1 MCLNLLHCLCAVLL
15 QMIGINGGI
24 MKQAAKIIKEVKKA
38 VVGKDDVL
46 IKVMEVILAG
56 GNILIEDIPGVGKT
70 TMALAFSKAMQLDC
84 RRVQFTPDVMPSDIT
99 GFSMYNKATGK
110 FEYKEGAGIC
120 NLLLADEINRTS
132 SKTQSALLE
141 LMEEHAVTVD
151 GVTHRCPSPHIVI
164 ATQNHIGSAGALPL
178 PESQMD
184 RFTVRLTMGYP
195 CAEDEMTMRRDR
207 QGYNPLDYV
216 EPVASEYDIIEMKTE
231 VENIYRNDEIF
242 EYITSLVNATRHNS
256 YIKLGVSP
264 RGSLAISNMAAAH
277 AFLHKRDYVIP
288 QDVSS
293 VFTDVCSH
301 RIIMNP
307 QARMSNISSDD
318 VLKDILDAIPQPS
331 LRSKK

>member
-1 MCLNLLHCLCAVLL
+1 
-15 QMIGINGGI
+15 
-24 MKQAAKIIKEVKKA
+24 MKQAANIIREVKKA
-38 VVGKDDVL
+38 VIGKDDIL

-99 GFSMYNKATGK
+99 GFSMYNKATGQ
-110 FEYKEGAGIC
+110 FEYKQGAGIC

-151 GVTHRCPSPHIVI
+151 GITHKCPQPHIVI

-195 CAEDEMTMRRDR
+195 SMENEITMLRDR
-207 QGYNPLDYV
+207 QGANPLDYV
-216 EPVASEYDIIEMKTE
+216 EPVATEYDIMDMKAQ
-231 VENIYRNDEIF
+231 VENVYRNDEIL
-242 EYITSLVNATRHNS
+242 EYIAALVNETRHNS
-256 YIKLGVSP
+256 FIKLGVSP
-264 RGSLAISNMAAAH
+264 RGSLAISNMAAAN

-288 QDVSS
+288 DDVAR
-293 VFTDVCSH
+293 VFVDVCAH

-307 QARMSNISSDD
+307 QARMSNISAD
-318 VLKDILDAIPQPS
+318 DILGDILNAVSQPS
-331 LRSKK
+331 IRSKK

>member
-1 MCLNLLHCLCAVLL
+1 
-15 QMIGINGGI
+15 
-24 MKQAAKIIKEVKKA
+24 MKQAVKIIKEVKKA
-38 VVGKDDVL
+38 VIGKDDILV
-46 IKVMEVILAG
+46 KVMEVILAG

-70 TMALAFSKAMQLDC
+70 TMALAFSEAIQLDY

-110 FEYKEGAGIC
+110 FEYKKGAGLC

-151 GVTHRCPSPHIVI
+151 GVTHKCPSPHIVI

-195 CAEDEMTMRRDR
+195 TVENEITMLRDR
-207 QGYNPLDYV
+207 QSSNPLDLV
-216 EPVASEYDIIEMKTE
+216 EAVATDYDIMEMKSQ
-231 VENIYRNDEIF
+231 VDDVYRNDEIL
-242 EYITSLVNATRHNS
+242 EYIAALVDETRHNS
-256 YIKLGVSP
+256 CIKLGVSP
-264 RGSLAISNMAAAH
+264 RGTLAVSKMASAC

-288 QDVSS
+288 EDVRQ
-293 VFTDVCSH
+293 VFKDVCSH

-307 QARMSNISSDD
+307 QARMSNISADD
-318 VLKDILDAIPQPS
+318 ILGDILDTVPQPS
-331 LRSKK
+331 IRSKK

>member
-1 MCLNLLHCLCAVLL
+1 
-15 QMIGINGGI
+15 
-24 MKQAAKIIKEVKKA
+24 MKQAVKIIKEVKKA
-38 VVGKDDVL
+38 VIGKDDILV
-46 IKVMEVILAG
+46 KVMEVILAG

-70 TMALAFSKAMQLDC
+70 TMALAFSKAIQLDY

-110 FEYKEGAGIC
+110 FEYKKGAGLC

-151 GVTHRCPSPHIVI
+151 GVTHKCPSPHIVI

-195 CAEDEMTMRRDR
+195 TVENEITMLRDR
-207 QGYNPLDYV
+207 QSSNPLDLV
-216 EPVASEYDIIEMKTE
+216 EAVATDYDIMEMKSQ
-231 VENIYRNDEIF
+231 VDDVYRNDEIL
-242 EYITSLVNATRHNS
+242 EYIAALVDETRHNS
-256 YIKLGVSP
+256 FIKLGVSP
-264 RGSLAISNMAAAH
+264 RGTLAVSKMASAC

-288 QDVSS
+288 EDVRQ
-293 VFTDVCSH
+293 VFKDVCSH

-307 QARMSNISSDD
+307 QARMSNISADD
-318 VLKDILDAIPQPS
+318 ILGDILDTVPQPS
-331 LRSKK
+331 IRSKK

>member
-1 MCLNLLHCLCAVLL
+1 
-15 QMIGINGGI
+15 
-24 MKQAAKIIKEVKKA
+24 MKQAVKIIKEVKKA
-38 VVGKDDVL
+38 VIGKDDIL

-70 TMALAFSKAMQLDC
+70 TMALAFSKAIQLDC
-84 RRVQFTPDVMPSDIT
+84 RRIQFTPDVMPSDIT

-110 FEYKEGAGIC
+110 FEYKEGAGLC

-151 GVTHRCPSPHIVI
+151 GVTHKCPSPHIVI

-195 CAEDEMTMRRDR
+195 TFEDEITMLRDR
-207 QGYNPLDYV
+207 QSSNPLDLV
-216 EPVASEYDIIEMKTE
+216 EAVATDYDIMEMKSQ
-231 VENIYRNDEIF
+231 VDDVYRNDEIL
-242 EYITSLVNATRHNS
+242 EYIASLVDATRHNS
-256 YIKLGVSP
+256 FIKLGVSP
-264 RGSLAISNMAAAH
+264 RGSIAISKMASAS

-288 QDVSS
+288 EDVRH
-293 VFTDVCSH
+293 VFKDICSH

-307 QARMSNISSDD
+307 QARMSNISADD
-318 VLKDILDAIPQPS
+318 ILGDILDTVPQPS
-331 LRSKK
+331 IRSKK

>member
-1 MCLNLLHCLCAVLL
+1 
-15 QMIGINGGI
+15 

-38 VVGKDDVL
+38 VIGKDEIL
-46 IKVMEVILAG
+46 IKVMEVILSG

-99 GFSMYNKATGK
+99 GFTMYNKALGV
-110 FEYKEGAGIC
+110 FEYKEGAGLC

-151 GVTHRCPSPHIVI
+151 GVTRKCPSPHIVI
-164 ATQNHIGSAGALPL
+164 ATQNHVGTAGALPL

-195 CAEDEMTMRRDR
+195 RLEDEVMLLKDR
-207 QGYNPLDYV
+207 QGINPLDNV
-216 EPVASEYDIIEMKTE
+216 EAVATAYDIMEMKQQ

-242 EYITSLVNATRHNS
+242 SYIARLMKATRENEYIK
-256 YIKLGVSP
+256 IGVSP
-264 RGSLAISNMAAAH
+264 RGALALSNMAAAS

-288 QDVSS
+288 DDVKQ
-293 VFTDVCSH
+293 VFVDVCAH
-301 RIIMNP
+301 RLVMNP
-307 QARMSNISSDD
+307 QARISGISSSD
-318 VLKDILDAIPQPS
+318 VLEEILNRIPEPS
-331 LRSKK
+331 IRG